1 MDHFRRSVPTLV
13 ERAHQVVADGTA
25 RRLADKCLDDA
36 IQEVRDD
43 LLATPNVRPEMM
55 TQPAG
60 RHPPN
65 GASGAG
71 DTGWIRCSNQIAQ
84 HGTTGTG
91 QLTADSV
98 DSDRHSQLIADWR
111 HGEGRSPP
119 RIAQKPLPVR
129 VRL

>member
-1 MDHFRRSVPTLV
+1 VDHFRRSVPTLV

-71 DTGWIRCSNQIAQ
+71 RYRMVSMHQP
-84 HGTTGTG
+84 
-91 QLTADSV
+91 DSATRH
-98 DSDRHSQLIADWR
+98 DRDGSAYGGL
-111 HGEGRSPP
+111 GG
-119 RIAQKPLPVR
+119 L
-129 VRL
+129 